1 MGDFHSKV
9 LKGRCLLVGCP
20 KLDDAQYYVDKLSQI
35 LQEANLHGL
44 TVVHMEVPCCFGLRK
59 IAELAVQLSGV
70 ELDIK
75 DVTVSLKGEII

>member
-1 MGDFHSKV
+1 
-9 LKGRCLLVGCP
+9 
-20 KLDDAQYYVDKLSQI
+20 
-35 LQEANLHGL
+35 
-44 TVVHMEVPCCFGLRK
+44 VPCCFGLRK